1 MKKWILTGIIVIVA
15 IIGILLAISF
25 SGNND
30 ERKEVY
36 AFRDFLDKEY
46 TPTMDKV
53 VVHIEESGKK
63 IDIGG
68 VSGWYLLDGGFEE
81 NLDLQLELKTAKEKI
96 VNEEPEYADTFRYK
110 ANIMKQIDLLE
121 DLLQDL
127 ITYKD
132 EKDVIKVIFNS
143 KLDELTDNI
152 DEMSEILE
160 EHYNQ

>member
-1 MKKWILTGIIVIVA
+1 MKKWIITGIIVIVA

-25 SGNND
+25 SGNDN
-30 ERKEVY
+30 ERREVY

-46 TPTMDKV
+46 TPTFDKV
-53 VVHIEESGKK
+53 VVHIEESGEK

-68 VSGWYLLDGGFEE
+68 MSGWYLSDEGLDE

-96 VNEEPEYADTFRYK
+96 VNEEPEYADTYKYK
-110 ANIMKQIDLLE
+110 ANIMNQIDLLE

-127 ITYKD
+127 VTYQG
-132 EKDVIKVIFNS
+132 EDVIGVIFNS
-143 KLDELTDNI
+143 RLDELGDNI
-152 DEMSEILE
+152 DEMSEILG